1 MLDIDLTIDGG
12 GRAQRWLERGVNLE
26 SVIDRALGSW
36 ANETLDTRMYGE
48 ENYVPPPPNSRYI
61 RTGKLGRGWG
71 LMREGHGRVRF
82 FNHVG
87 YAQHVVGD
95 GSGNRQARRMAHWWI
110 GRKRI
115 VERLPR
121 LNVKFRDEIEREMRS

>member
-71 LMREGHGRVRF
+71 LMREGRGRVRL

-95 GSGNRQARRMAHWWI
+95 GSGKRQARRMGHWWI

-115 VERLPR
+115 EERLPR
-121 LNVKFRDEIEREMRS
+121 LMVRFRDEIVREMRS